1 MKETFHLSHY
11 QTTVSYYNGENVT
24 LNLEKVTFLA
34 LFIRLVAICT
44 TIWSKISLAFFF
56 SFIELI
62 GEQVKVYWTPV
73 IFVSNFWY
81 NNQIVTSC
89 LSSRLK
95 KYVIFLSIH
104 FIRTSSFKRRGNFD
118 QAWGQFTL
126 QLTPS
131 AGEVHKWP

>member
-62 GEQVKVYWTPV
+62 GEQVKVY
-73 IFVSNFWY
+73 
-81 NNQIVTSC
+81 
-89 LSSRLK
+89 
-95 KYVIFLSIH
+95 
-104 FIRTSSFKRRGNFD
+104 
-118 QAWGQFTL
+118 
-126 QLTPS
+126 
-131 AGEVHKWP
+131 